1 MLEPVQCRMARAALK
16 WSAEDLAHASGV
28 SASTIRRFERNGGGL
43 HFHNLRLIFRALE
56 DAGVILLGPGDIIDG
71 GPGVRLRKATADAG

>member
-28 SASTIRRFERNGGGL
+28 SASTIRRFERSGGGL
-43 HFHNLRLIFRALE
+43 HFYNLRLIFRALE
-56 DAGVILLGPGDIIDG
+56 DAGVILLGSGDIIDG
-71 GPGVRLRKATADAG
+71 GPGVRLRRA